1 MKNQKI
7 RDEFFAYSQEVIE
20 YFADI
25 KVKKIKTE
33 DEQALKALLVD
44 HATSCLFSILVYIDG
59 DSAEGKN
66 IELVNAKTGKP
77 IAEDILHECYSSYH
91 SQSNNL

>member
-7 RDEFFAYSQEVIE
+7 RDDFFAHTQEVIE

-25 KVKKIKTE
+25 KTE
-33 DEQALKALLVD
+33 GVSPEEKEALKALLVD

-59 DSAEGKN
+59 GTGVKN
-66 IELVNAKTGKP
+66 IEIVNEKTGKA
-77 IAEDILHECYSSYH
+77 IAQDMLHELYTNYQH
-91 SQSNNL
+91 SIK

>member
-7 RDEFFAYSQEVIE
+7 RDDFFAYTQETIE

-25 KVKKIKTE
+25 NVKKIKAE
-33 DEQALKALLVD
+33 DEQALRALLID

-59 DSAEGKN
+59 GTGVKN
-66 IELVNAKTGKP
+66 IEIVNEKTGKA
-77 IAEDILHECYSSYH
+77 IAQDILHELYANYL
-91 SQSNNL
+91 QSIK

>member
-7 RDEFFAYSQEVIE
+7 TDDFFAYTQEVIE

-25 KVKKIKTE
+25 KVKEIKTK

-59 DSAEGKN
+59 DTGVKN
-66 IELVNAKTGKP
+66 IEIVNEKTGKA
-77 IAEDILHECYSSYH
+77 IAEDMLHELYSNYQRSIK
-91 SQSNNL
+91 

>member
-7 RDEFFAYSQEVIE
+7 TDHFFAYTQEVIE

-25 KVKKIKTE
+25 KVKDIKTE
-33 DEQALKALLVD
+33 DEQALKALLID

-59 DSAEGKN
+59 GTGVKN
-66 IELVNAKTGKP
+66 LEIVNAKTGKP
-77 IAEDILHECYSSYH
+77 IAEDILHELYTNYL
-91 SQSNNL
+91 QSIK

>member
-7 RDEFFAYSQEVIE
+7 TDDFFAHTQEAIE

-25 KVKKIKTE
+25 KVKEIKTE
-33 DEQALKALLVD
+33 DEQALKALLID

-59 DSAEGKN
+59 DAKGKK
-66 IELVNAKTGKP
+66 IEIVNEKTGKP
-77 IAEDILHECYSSYH
+77 IAQDMLHELYSNYQRSIK
-91 SQSNNL
+91 

>member
-7 RDEFFAYSQEVIE
+7 RDDFFAYTKEVID

-25 KVKKIKTE
+25 KTE
-33 DEQALKALLVD
+33 RVSPDEKEAVKALLID

-59 DSAEGKN
+59 GTGVKN
-66 IELVNAKTGKP
+66 LEIVNEKTGEA
-77 IAEDILHECYSSYH
+77 IAQDMLHELYTNYLLSIK
-91 SQSNNL
+91 

>member
-7 RDEFFAYSQEVIE
+7 RDHFFAYTQETIE

-33 DEQALKALLVD
+33 DEQALKALLID

-59 DSAEGKN
+59 GTGVKN
-66 IELVNAKTGKP
+66 LEIVNEKTGEA
-77 IAEDILHECYSSYH
+77 IAQDMLHELYTNY
-91 SQSNNL
+91 LLLIK